1 MTLLESVTF
10 YAAWILPLAFYAA
23 MIYLV
28 VLAARFVRAAER
40 LARSQEEAAKA
51 QRDAAEALELLAL
64 RRSQS

>member
-1 MTLLESVTF
+1 METLNF
-10 YAAWILPLAFYAA
+10 FIAWIFPFIYYAAV
-23 MIYLV
+23 IYLV

-40 LARSQEEAAKA
+40 LARAQEEAAKA